1 MTTGNPGMRE
11 EPTNGAGTGGAGSR
25 LPRLGR
31 AFLWVDVKG
40 NPLRI
45 VLAIA
50 VVCAGLVVMNFVKSP
65 YGHFDMEY
73 LPGFY
78 GIAGFT
84 MFTAIIV
91 AARGLRSLIGR
102 PEDYYADRAI
112 DREEYPEDELD
123 RVDHDA

>member
-1 MTTGNPGMRE
+1 MRE
-11 EPTNGAGTGGAGSR
+11 EPTNDAGTGGAGSR

-31 AFLWVDVKG
+31 AFLWG
-40 NPLRI
+40 GREGEIRSGSSWQSRSSAP
-45 VLAIA
+45 
-50 VVCAGLVVMNFVKSP
+50 GLVVMNFVKSP